1 MKIDSGTFKQ
11 FAKSKGFDLMGVSK
25 AEFLSKQAP
34 LLESWLKQSMHGE
47 MSYMNNHFD
56 LRLDPSKLVPGAKSV
71 ISFLFNYF
79 PEKDYF
85 KNQELKIS
93 KYAYGQDYHKVI
105 RKKLKSFFTDIKT
118 QYGNIEGRI
127 FIDSAPV
134 MDKVWA
140 EKSGLGWIG
149 KNGNLIS
156 KQKGSFFFIGHL
168 ITDLEFNNY
177 DHPVKDYCGSCT
189 KCMDACPTNAIVS
202 PQVVNGSKCISYLT
216 IELKSKIPQEFQN
229 KMEGWIFGCDICQDV
244 CPWNRFSTPHQE
256 SEFNIFKELI
266 NQNPK
271 NFLNLTDAQFE
282 ETFAQSAIKRTKL
295 EGLKRNIEFV
305 TKNRLT

>member
-1 MKIDSGTFKQ
+1 MDSLTFKQ

-25 AEFLSKQAP
+25 AEFLTKQAP

-47 MSYMNNHFD
+47 MSYMENHFD

-85 KNQELKIS
+85 KNEEIKIS

-105 RKKLKSFFTDIKT
+105 RKKLKSFFNEIKM

-189 KCMDACPTNAIVS
+189 KCIDACPTNAIVS

-216 IELKSKIPQEFQN
+216 IELKSKIPIEFQN
-229 KMEGWIFGCDICQDV
+229 KMDGWIFGCDICQDV

-256 SEFNIFKELI
+256 SEFNILKELI

-282 ETFAQSAIKRTKL
+282 ETFAQSAIKRIKL
-295 EGLKRNIEFV
+295 DGLKRNIEFV
-305 TKNRLT
+305 STDLLT